1 MNHKEISDIAFEW
14 VVDYKPFETDL
25 HYKEYAKYGFEKG
38 YEEAM
43 KKKVQETDELL
54 KAIDN
59 ARTICP
65 FTGDVLINFSE
76 VMRKRNNLK

>member
-43 KKKVQETDELL
+43 KKTDELL

-76 VMRKRNNLK
+76 ILRERNKLR

>member
-1 MNHKEISDIAFEW
+1 MDS
-14 VVDYKPFETDL
+14 
-25 HYKEYAKYGFEKG
+25 FEKG
-38 YEEAM
+38 YEVAM
-43 KKKVQETDELL
+43 EKIDELL

-76 VMRKRNNLK
+76 ILRQRNKLR